1 MKAIFNPKSVAVIG
15 ASADSHK
22 VGYGV
27 LKNLKDG
34 GFFLTR
40 FNQPFKGEI
49 FPVNLDSK
57 EILGLRCYRSILQV
71 KQHVDLAVI
80 AIPAK
85 AVLPVVKDCVRK
97 RVKGM
102 IIISAGFAE
111 TGDEGKKMQQ
121 QIASVVKK
129 ARIPLIGPNCLGVIN
144 THASLNATFAP
155 VMPPEGG
162 VAFVSQS
169 GALADSIL
177 DWAVE
182 NGYGFSKVISYG
194 NSADV
199 DVNNILEFLSA
210 DKETKAIALYVEG
223 IDDGRRFMQVARRCK
238 KPIVVIKAGR
248 AESGMK
254 AVGSHTGTLAGSF
267 EVYKAA
273 FRQSKVYLA
282 DTLQEMFDY
291 AWMLSTQ
298 PKLKKNAVAVITNGG
313 GCGVLAADYCDM
325 FGLSLAA
332 PSVSAFARLDKKMHD
347 AYSRRNP
354 LDIVGDA
361 LPDRYEAAVNA
372 MLSDSSVHGLI
383 VIETLQTMTKPVEN
397 AKVIVAAR
405 KRFPN
410 KPIVC
415 AFMGG
420 KFTREG
426 KMYLE
431 AHGVPV
437 FADLERAVRNMRIL
451 SYF

>member
-1 MKAIFNPKSVAVIG
+1 MNALFNPGSVAVVG

-22 VGYGV
+22 VGYGI

-40 FNQPFKGEI
+40 FNQPFKGGI

-57 EILGLRCYRSILQV
+57 EILGLKCYRSILQV

-85 AVLPVVKDCVRK
+85 VVLPVVKDCVK
-97 RVKGM
+97 KKVKGI

-111 TGDEGKKMQQ
+111 TGDEGKKLQQ
-121 QIASVVKK
+121 QIASIVKK
-129 ARIPLIGPNCLGVIN
+129 ARIPLLGPNCLGVIN
-144 THASLNATFAP
+144 THVSLNATFAP
-155 VMPPEGG
+155 VMPPKGG

-182 NGYGFSKVISYG
+182 NGYGFSKMISYG

-199 DVNNILEFLSA
+199 GVNEVLEFLSS
-210 DKETKAIALYVEG
+210 DKDTKAIALYVEG
-223 IDDGRRFMQVARRCK
+223 IDDGRRFMQVARKCK

-254 AVGSHTGTLAGSF
+254 AVGSHTGILAGSF

-273 FRQSKVYLA
+273 FKQSRIYLA

-298 PKLKKNAVAVITNGG
+298 PELKKNAVAVITNGG

-325 FGLSLAA
+325 FGLSLAV
-332 PSVSAFARLDKKMHD
+332 PGESAFAKLDKRMHL

-354 LDIVGDA
+354 LDIIGDA
-361 LPDRYEAAVNA
+361 LPERYEAAINA
-372 MLSDSSVHGLI
+372 MLSDNQVHGLI

-437 FADLERAVRNMRIL
+437 FADLERAVKNLRIL
-451 SYF
+451 SGF

>member
-1 MKAIFNPKSVAVIG
+1 MNALFNPGSVAVVG

-22 VGYGV
+22 VGYGI

-40 FNQPFKGEI
+40 FNQPFKGGI

-57 EILGLRCYRSILQV
+57 EILGLKCYRSILQV

-85 AVLPVVKDCVRK
+85 VVLPVVKDCVK
-97 RVKGM
+97 KKVKGI

-111 TGDEGKKMQQ
+111 TGDEGKKLQQ
-121 QIASVVKK
+121 QIASIVKK
-129 ARIPLIGPNCLGVIN
+129 ARIPLLGPNCLGVIN
-144 THASLNATFAP
+144 THVSLNATFAP
-155 VMPPEGG
+155 VMPPKGG

-182 NGYGFSKVISYG
+182 NGYGFSKMISYG

-199 DVNNILEFLSA
+199 GVNEVLEFLSS
-210 DKETKAIALYVEG
+210 DKDTKAIALYVEG
-223 IDDGRRFMQVARRCK
+223 IDDGRRFMQVARKCK

-254 AVGSHTGTLAGSF
+254 AVGSHTGILAGSF

-273 FRQSKVYLA
+273 FKQSRIYLA

-298 PKLKKNAVAVITNGG
+298 PELKKNAVAVITNGG

-325 FGLSLAA
+325 FGLSLAV
-332 PSVSAFARLDKKMHD
+332 PGESAFAKLDKRMHL

-361 LPDRYEAAVNA
+361 LPERYEAAINA
-372 MLSDSSVHGLI
+372 MLSDNQVHGLI

-437 FADLERAVRNMRIL
+437 FADLERAVKNLRIL
-451 SYF
+451 SGF